1 MNNNTDHFKMNYLRK
16 IYWTLRNKVT
26 NKLFHRVRLP
36 AMGKNKGEIL
46 FAYITEPFTVL
57 PWRSF
62 SNIHTMYWECF
73 EIARLFSEKGYAVDI
88 IDSKKTK
95 NIQKKNY
102 LVFIDT
108 ENNIEKFEKSLPI
121 NCKKVFHILIS
132 HWSAYNKSEQD
143 RLDYL
148 EKRKGVKL
156 KARRKVAPSQSA
168 ELADYLEGFGNKA
181 IFQTFEQF
189 GKKPYFIPISAV
201 LLFDF
206 PKNKHFEDARKHFI
220 WFGGG
225 GAVLKGLDLAI
236 EAFTK
241 IPDLHLHICGPIFGE
256 EDFVN
261 LYKKELTK
269 TPNIHVYG
277 RIDVA
282 SEQFKE
288 LINKCGAVIYPSNAE
303 GSSGAIVQAMH
314 AGLVPI
320 ITHETGIQETAN
332 YIPLVN
338 PSPESV
344 AETAISFSKLPP
356 EEIRKKSLAM
366 WKYARDN
373 YTREKFSE
381 TYSKFI
387 DDILKL

>member
-1 MNNNTDHFKMNYLRK
+1 MNNNTNHFRMNYLRK
-16 IYWTLRNKVT
+16 IYWAFRNKIT
-26 NKLFHRVRLP
+26 NKLFHKVRLP
-36 AMGKNKGEIL
+36 AIGKKKGEIL

-57 PWRSF
+57 PWQSF

-95 NIQKKNY
+95 VISKKNY
-102 LVFIDT
+102 LAFIDT
-108 ENNIEKFEKSLPI
+108 ENNIEKFEKYLPKS
-121 NCKKVFHILIS
+121 CKKVFHILIS

-148 EKRKGVKL
+148 ERRKGVKL
-156 KARRKVAPSQSA
+156 INRRKVSPSKSA

-181 IFQTFEQF
+181 IFHTFEQF
-189 GKKPYFIPISAV
+189 GEKPYFIPISTV

-206 PKNKHFEDARKHFI
+206 PKNKDFGEARKHFI

-236 EAFTK
+236 EAFVKT
-241 IPDLHLHICGPIFGE
+241 PDLHLHICGPIFGE

-282 SEQFKE
+282 SDQFRE

-320 ITHETGIQETAN
+320 ITHETGIQENAN
-332 YIPLVN
+332 YIPLVD

-344 AETAISFSKLPP
+344 AEAAINFSRLPL
-356 EEIRKKSLAM
+356 EEIKKKSLAT
-366 WKYARDN
+366 WQYARNN
-373 YTREKFSE
+373 YTRENFSA
-381 TYSKFI
+381 TYGKFI
-387 DDILKL
+387 KNVLNL

>member
-1 MNNNTDHFKMNYLRK
+1 MNNNTKHFKINFLRK
-16 IYWTLRNKVT
+16 LYWALRNKVT
-26 NKLFHRVRLP
+26 NKLFHGVRLP
-36 AMGKNKGEIL
+36 AIGKNKGEIL
-46 FAYITEPFTVL
+46 FAYITEPLTLL
-57 PWRSF
+57 PWKSF

-95 NIQKKNY
+95 NIPKKNY

-108 ENNIEKFEKSLPI
+108 ENNIEKFEKYLPK

-156 KARRKVAPSQSA
+156 INRRRVSPSKSA

-181 IFQTFEQF
+181 IFHTFEQV
-189 GKKPYFIPISAV
+189 GKKPYFIPISTV

-206 PKNKHFEDARKHFI
+206 PKNKDFGEARKHFI

-236 EAFTK
+236 EAFMKT
-241 IPDLHLHICGPIFGE
+241 PNLHLHICGPIFGE
-256 EDFVN
+256 KDFIN
-261 LYKKELTK
+261 LYKKELTE

-282 SEQFKE
+282 SDQFRE

-320 ITHETGIQETAN
+320 ITHETGIQENAN

-344 AETAISFSKLPP
+344 AETVINFSKLSP
-356 EEIRKKSLAM
+356 EEIEKKSIAT

-373 YTREKFSE
+373 YTREKFSQ
-381 TYSKFI
+381 TYSRFI
-387 DDILKL
+387 KDVLKL